1 MDLTLDNFG
10 NLMNIEQAVAQYQRL
25 QPSSDSPRLDA
36 ELLLCHVLKKSR
48 SFLLAWPEKELLVAQ
63 KADYEQLLQRRLLGE
78 PVAHLIGS
86 QAFWTI
92 DLEVTA
98 DTLIP
103 RPETETLVEQALE
116 KLSQGVYR
124 VADLGTGTGAIAL
137 ALASER
143 PGWQVIG
150 CDRVDAAVDLA
161 ERNRRQLNIPNA
173 SFVLG
178 SWFEPLDGTFDMI
191 VSNPP
196 YIDPDDPHL
205 QQGDVRFEPLS
216 ALIAD
221 KQGMAD
227 IESIADIAR
236 DYLNDGGWLLFEHGY
251 DQGEQARQVL
261 ELLGYVDV
269 ETIQDLGAR
278 DRVTLGCWLR
288 GK

>member
-25 QPSSDSPRLDA
+25 QPNSDSPRLDA

-48 SFLLAWPEKELLVAQ
+48 SFLLAWPEKELLDAQ

-143 PGWQVIG
+143 PGWQVVG

-216 ALIAD
+216 ALISD

>member
-48 SFLLAWPEKELLVAQ
+48 SFLLAWPEKELLDAQ

-143 PGWQVIG
+143 PGWQVVG

-216 ALIAD
+216 ALISD